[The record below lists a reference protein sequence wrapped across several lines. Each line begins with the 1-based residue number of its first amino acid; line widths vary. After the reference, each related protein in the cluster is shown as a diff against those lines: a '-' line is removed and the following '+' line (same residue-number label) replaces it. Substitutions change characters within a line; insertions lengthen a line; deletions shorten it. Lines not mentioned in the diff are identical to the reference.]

1 MSEKRHQK
9 KTGKHEG
16 EIHEIPVWKSAGG
29 DAGGNLNEAGVPGTA
44 SGLENTETA
53 GGNENAVIDDAV
65 QGGLGNAGPGRGYAE
80 PGNASPECENAEP
93 GDAGTGNAASEL
105 EKATAELEKVKTE
118 LENKTRQCKDYFDM
132 LQRKAA
138 EFDNFKKRSLKEKE
152 ALYADAVTDI
162 VGAFIPVID
171 NIERALQA
179 ISANDSAQSL
189 KEGVE
194 MVYKQFKDVL
204 RNMGVEEIK
213 AIGGQFDPNLHN
225 AAMHVEDDSI
235 GRNMVVEEFQKG
247 YIYKDRVIRYSMVKV
262 AN

>member
-1 MSEKRHQK
+1 MSEKGQQK
-9 KTGKHEG
+9 KTDKHERDT
-16 EIHEIPVWKSAGG
+16 HEVPVRKSVVS
-29 DAGGNLNEAGVPGTA
+29 DAGSVLNEAGAPGA
-44 SGLENTETA
+44 AGGLENTETA
-53 GGNENAVIDDAV
+53 GGNENAGIDGTAQD
-65 QGGLGNAGPGRGYAE
+65 GLGNTSPGCGYAE
-80 PGNASPECENAEP
+80 PGDTGSGRENAEP
-93 GDAGTGNAASEL
+93 GDEGARNAAPEL
-105 EKATAELEKVKTE
+105 EKAAAELEKVKSE
-118 LENKTRQCKDYFDM
+118 LENKTRQCEDYFDM

-152 ALYADAVTDI
+152 ALYVDAVADI

-179 ISANDSAQSL
+179 ISSNDSAQSL

-204 RNMGVEEIK
+204 RNLGVDEIK
-213 AIGGQFDPNLHN
+213 ALGGEFDPNLHN
-225 AAMHVEDDSI
+225 AAMHVEDDSF